1 MIYPSGDKIEK
12 EIDSKYA
19 LVILAAKRARQI
31 KEGGKSLIQTDSP
44 NPITVALEEIAEGQI
59 KPKFDES
66 SLAGREALADAQAV
80 IGAREIAVDHD
91 PLPDDLELIAAARDA
106 LGGAHLDNQELQDFG
121 EEEGI
126 EGFEEEEDE
135 EEDPLLVT
143 EEDADINE
151 I

>member
-12 EIDSKYA
+12 EIDSKYS

-31 KEGGKSLIQTDSP
+31 KEGGKSLINTDSP
-44 NPITVALEEIAEGQI
+44 NPITVALEEISVGAI
-59 KPKFDES
+59 KPKFDEL

-80 IGAREIAVDHD
+80 VGAREIAVDHD
-91 PLPDDLELIAAARDA
+91 PLPDDLELLAAAKDA
-106 LGGAHLDNQELQDFG
+106 LGGAHLDSQDLI

-143 EEDADINE
+143 EEDSDINE

>member
-12 EIDSKYA
+12 EIDSKYS

-31 KEGGKSLIQTDSP
+31 KEGGKPLINTDSP
-44 NPITVALEEIAEGQI
+44 NPITVALEEIAAGAI
-59 KPKFDES
+59 KPKFDEM

-80 IGAREIAVDHD
+80 VGAREIAVDHD
-91 PLPDDLELIAAARDA
+91 PLPDDLELLAAAKDA
-106 LGGAHLDNQELQDFG
+106 LGGAHLDSQDLI

-143 EEDADINE
+143 EEDSDINE